1 MSDDATLGVAG
12 KPLPTGAVLR
22 GEDDLV
28 PGARVGEYVV
38 QGSIAQGGHGA
49 VYLAEHR
56 VLGRR
61 AAVKVMH
68 RRLVGSPEMVA
79 RFVREARVVNQIGHP
94 NIVDIY
100 DLGTLPDGRPY
111 CVMELLPGVSLAEV
125 LRRRGRLSPAEA
137 LALLE
142 PACAALSAAHAAGV
156 VHRDVKATNIVVLEE
171 GDRPRV
177 KLLDFGVAKVTEPG
191 QAGLTAVGQRLGT
204 TLAMAPEQIRGEAVD
219 ARADVYALGV
229 LLHHLVTGD
238 LPFRSDD
245 VADLERQHLEAP
257 PPRPSAVAPVPLAL
271 DAVVLRALE
280 KRPEER
286 FASVAELLAAL
297 RAAVGSEAPAAARE
311 WDAPAIAVHVA
322 VGEGAEDPDDEALAA
337 QAVVLEAVEQALQ
350 SAGFSFPVAT
360 SSSVLA
366 ARLLPADAAQSREQ
380 RAQALAL
387 AGGLP
392 GLARRTSGQASLR
405 VQVCVHADLARVRA
419 TPQGPAVVGGP
430 ICQTEAWVVASG
442 GELHATASAEQGIA
456 HRPVP

>member
-12 KPLPTGAVLR
+12 TPLPAGAVPG
-22 GEDDLV
+22 GEDDLAA
-28 PGARVGEYVV
+28 GERVGEYVV
-38 QGSIAQGGHGA
+38 QGLIAQGGHGT

-68 RRLVGSPEMVA
+68 RRLVASAEMVA

-111 CVMELLPGVSLAEV
+111 CVMELLPGASLAEI

-137 LALLE
+137 LGLLE
-142 PACAALSAAHAAGV
+142 PVCAALSAAHAAGV
-156 VHRDVKATNIVVLEE
+156 VHRDVKATNVAILEE

-177 KLLDFGVAKVTEPG
+177 KLLDFGVAKVSEPG
-191 QAGLTAVGQRLGT
+191 QAGLTAVGQRIGT

-219 ARADVYALGV
+219 ARTDVYALGV
-229 LLHHLVTGD
+229 LLYHLVTGD
-238 LPFRSDD
+238 VPFRSED
-245 VADLERQHLEAP
+245 VLDLERQHLEAP
-257 PPRPSAVAPVPLAL
+257 PPRPSAVAPVPAAL
-271 DAVVLRALE
+271 DAVVFRALE
-280 KRPEER
+280 KKPERR
-286 FASVAELLAAL
+286 FASVAEFLAAL
-297 RAAVGSEAPAAARE
+297 RAAVATEAPAALSE

-322 VGEGAEDPDDEALAA
+322 VGQDAAEPDDEALAA
-337 QAVVLEAVEQALQ
+337 QAVILEAVEQALQ
-350 SAGFSFPVAT
+350 SAGFSFPLAT
-360 SSSVLA
+360 ASAVLA
-366 ARLLPADAAQSREQ
+366 ARLLPEDPGQAREQ
-380 RAQALAL
+380 RAQVLAL

-392 GLARRTSGQASLR
+392 ELARRASGQASVR

-430 ICQTEAWVVASG
+430 VCRTETWVVASRG
-442 GELHATASAEQGIA
+442 DLHATAAAEQGIA
-456 HRPVP
+456 PRR